1 MVTGTLV
8 RMGERWKA
16 LVAGVELYGLALL
29 GLLTFMGV
37 IAAFAPGFGL
47 GMVFLLPAPIIF
59 SRRVTD
65 LARRRV
71 ERRTGIVIRRPYRP
85 APPPPTPQVDGW
97 YRRENQLYRT
107 AWWPRVADRL
117 DWVLG
122 DNATWRDLSWMLL
135 APVTG
140 GLLGLL
146 PALLAVGGLSAPL
159 WSTLP
164 RDLAPNA
171 LPRDLAPNA
180 LPLPAALAAGLAVA
194 AIGLAIAPWTLRG
207 SARFHRRM
215 LGGPLLRA
223 DVDDLQE
230 HHPVREWVARNVA
243 AALKLAVLLLT
254 SLLAIPIFVATVIG
268 IGLGYGLGMFFLVPM
283 VLEDLRWLADWR
295 RSLARWSGDAI
306 ASPYRPL
313 PPLNRRPEDGMYQ
326 VRKNLYRTERWAI
339 FARRGDW
346 LIRDPATWREVL
358 WRGVDPLVGGVIA
371 GVPVLMVGYG
381 VWGLALPR
389 VTQTL
394 FGAPFGDWY
403 GHVAGLAWPAI
414 PAGLLLAWLG
424 VRLAPYALRLHGR
437 WSRLLL
443 GPTRDIA
450 LAQRVEQLTQT
461 RADAT
466 EASASELR
474 RIERDLHDGAQARLV
489 AVGMSLAAIERLLD
503 TDPAAARELLGRAR
517 ESAATALRELR
528 EVVRGI
534 HPPVLAERGLGD
546 AVRAL
551 ALDSPLRA
559 TVTVSLPGRL
569 PDPIEA
575 AAYFAVAEALGNAAR
590 HARAETVDIRLEQA
604 GDLLRIVVR
613 DDGRGG
619 ADPAR
624 GSGLRGLA
632 RRLGIFDGIVT
643 IASPPGGP
651 TELTMEIP
659 CVSSSPRTST
669 S

>member
-1 MVTGTLV
+1 MPSHDRRATLV
-8 RMGERWKA
+8 RMEARWKS
-16 LVAGVELYGLALL
+16 LVAGVELYGVALL
-29 GLLTFMGV
+29 GLLTFVGV
-37 IAAFAPGFGL
+37 IATFVPGFGL
-47 GMVFLLPAPIIF
+47 GMVFLLPAPIVF

-71 ERRTGIVIRRPYRP
+71 ERWTGIVTRRPYQP
-85 APPPPTPQVDGW
+85 EPPPPTPQVDGW
-97 YRRENQLYRT
+97 YRRDNQLYRT
-107 AWWPRVADRL
+107 ARWPRVADRL
-117 DWVLG
+117 DWALG
-122 DNATWRDLSWMLL
+122 DNATWRDMGWMLA
-135 APVTG
+135 APFTG

-146 PALLAVGGLSAPL
+146 PALLIVGGLGAPL
-159 WSTLP
+159 WSG
-164 RDLAPNA
+164 
-171 LPRDLAPNA
+171 
-180 LPLPAALAAGLAVA
+180 LPLGAALAGGLATA
-194 AIGLAIAPWTLRG
+194 AIGLAVAPGSLRG
-207 SARFHRRM
+207 SALFHRRM
-215 LGGPLLRA
+215 LGGRLLRA
-223 DVDDLQE
+223 DIEDRQDR
-230 HHPVREWVARNVA
+230 HPVREWFARNFG

-254 SLLAIPIFVATVIG
+254 SLLAIPIFVVTV
-268 IGLGYGLGMFFLVPM
+268 LGFTFAYGLGMIFLLPM

-295 RSLARWSGDAI
+295 RSLARWTGGAI

-313 PPLNRRPEDGMYQ
+313 PPLARRPEDGMYQ
-326 VRKNLYRTERWAI
+326 VRKNLYKTEKWAVR
-339 FARRGDW
+339 ARRWDW
-346 LIRDPATWREVL
+346 LTRDPANWREVL

-381 VWGLALPR
+381 IWGLALPR

-394 FGAPFGDWY
+394 FGAPYGDWY
-403 GHVAGLAWPAI
+403 GHVDGMAWPAI
-414 PAGLLLAWLG
+414 PVGLLLAWSG
-424 VRLAPYALRLHGR
+424 AKLAPYALKLHGQ
-437 WSRLLL
+437 WTRLLL
-443 GPTRDIA
+443 GPTRDTVLA
-450 LAQRVEQLTQT
+450 LRVEQLTQT

-489 AVGMSLAAIERLLD
+489 AVGMSLATIERLLD
-503 TDPAAARELLGRAR
+503 TDPAAARELLGKAR

-528 EVVRGI
+528 EVVRTI

-551 ALDSPLRA
+551 ALDSPLNA
-559 TVTVSLPGRL
+559 TVTVSLPGQL
-569 PDPIEA
+569 PEPIEA

-590 HARAETVDIRLEQA
+590 HARARTVDIRLEQA

-619 ADPAR
+619 ADPSR

-643 IASPPGGP
+643 VASPPGGP